1 MAIKTFY
8 QEYRNHIWLSILT
21 LLYSIIY
28 SIIIF
33 NNQVP
38 FNWGVGMFI
47 FGIVLLATGSL
58 CSPIGKSEICLRRYI
73 KTWRIC
79 IIVSMILMMFWGL
92 YIPHKA
98 KALIIIVGVISWLVV
113 IYLMGIFH
121 IGTNEILYDTKQEET
136 WKGAENFRLLSFI
149 TKKI

>member
-1 MAIKTFY
+1 MKNLKEY
-8 QEYRNHIWLSILT
+8 QDHIWLSILT
-21 LLYSIIY
+21 ILYCIIY

-33 NNQVP
+33 KNQVP
-38 FNWGVGMFI
+38 FNWGAGMFI
-47 FGIVLLATGSL
+47 FGIVLFATGSL
-58 CSPIGKSEICLRRYI
+58 CSPIGKSGICLRRYI

-121 IGTNEILYDTKQEET
+121 IGTNKILHDREQE
-136 WKGAENFRLLSFI
+136 NQP
-149 TKKI
+149 